1 MKTLRLHAAH
11 DLRFHNEPA
20 PVLRTG
26 TDEALLRV
34 KAVGICGS
42 DLHWY
47 QESGI
52 GDARLDHPLV
62 LGHEFTAVTEA
73 GERVAVEPSISC
85 GRCEYCQRGDPN
97 LCENL
102 IFAGHGNHDGA
113 LRQQIVWPQRCLY
126 PISDRLSDAEGVML
140 EPLGVAMHAVDLGKL
155 RVGMSI
161 GVFGVGPIG
170 LLVLQLV
177 RLSGA
182 QAIIVTDKLSHRLE
196 EARSL
201 GATKDILAGTE
212 TEGREVM
219 AATGGR
225 GVDVAFEVAGENE
238 AVEMAIASVRP
249 GGRVVL
255 VGIPGDDRTSFSAST
270 ARRKGLTLI
279 LVRRMKHIY
288 PDAIRL
294 VESGRVDVRS
304 LVTHTFQFEQAL
316 DAFSLATRREGLKVV
331 ILL

>member
-11 DLRFHNEPA
+11 DLRFHEEPT
-20 PVLRTG
+20 PVPG
-26 TDEALLRV
+26 SGDALLRV

-47 QESGI
+47 QEGGI
-52 GDARLDHPLV
+52 GDACLVHPLV

-73 GERVAVEPSISC
+73 GERVAVEPSIAC
-85 GRCEYCQRGDPN
+85 GQCEYCQRGDPN

-113 LRQQIVWPQRCLY
+113 LRQQIAWPRRCLF
-126 PISDRLSDAEGVML
+126 PISDRLSEAECVML
-140 EPLGVAMHAVDLGKL
+140 EPLGVAMHAVNLGKL
-155 RVGMSI
+155 RVGMNV

-182 QAIIVTDKLSHRLE
+182 ETIVVTDKLSHRLE
-196 EARSL
+196 AARSL
-201 GATKDILAGTE
+201 GATNAILAGAE
-212 TEGREVM
+212 TEVRGIM

-238 AVEMAIASVRP
+238 AVETSIASVRP

-255 VGIPGDDRTSFSAST
+255 IGIPGDDRTSFSAST

-294 VESGRVDVRS
+294 VESGQVDVRS
-304 LVTHTFQFEQAL
+304 LVTHTFQFEQAA
-316 DAFSLATRREGLKVV
+316 DAFALATRREGLKVV